1 MPLYV
6 ELELASLDILK
17 ARVEID
23 FITGVI
29 GSELVV
35 ENRDLFK
42 RGLETDDDDE
52 IEYGELVEMVKKL
65 VSDTVQSLAALGV
78 VGDIRFGYE
87 VSGHPDDEDVE
98 KAMDEVLQ
106 SIPNPARITL
116 ELVAEARKA
125 AREGMEKEAQL
136 YKSLS
141 RAMQEE
147 GLKRGL
153 NKEERDNMTIGEFAN
168 LDKDDAEDKA

>member
-65 VSDTVQSLAALGV
+65 VSDTVQSLAVLGV

-125 AREGMEKEAQL
+125 AREGIEKEAQL

-153 NKEERDNMTIGEFAN
+153 NKEERDNMTIWELAN

>member
-65 VSDTVQSLAALGV
+65 VSDTVQSLAVLGV